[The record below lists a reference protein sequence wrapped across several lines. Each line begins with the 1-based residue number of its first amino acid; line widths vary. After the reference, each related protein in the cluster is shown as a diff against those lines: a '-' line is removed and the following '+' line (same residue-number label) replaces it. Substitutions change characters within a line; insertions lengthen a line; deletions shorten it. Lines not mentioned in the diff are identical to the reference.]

1 MADDGDD
8 IKLTA
13 MEVNLIKALAAM
25 AGEPVSRDD
34 LAEACGV
41 DAGERTIDVQVTRL
55 RRKIEE
61 DTKAPRY
68 LQTVRGQ
75 GYLLRVE

>member
-1 MADDGDD
+1 
-8 IKLTA
+8 
-13 MEVNLIKALAAM
+13 LIKALGAH

-55 RRKIEE
+55 RRKIEQ

-75 GYLLRVE
+75 GYLLRVETA